1 MMAISE
7 TGNSL
12 FLFAHQDDEFG
23 VFQKI
28 VDELASGKKVYCAYL
43 TDGVPIGHSSERR
56 NQESIL
62 ALTKLGVVREN
73 ILFMGDILEIP
84 DGKLID
90 NLKKAKDWL
99 MSWISCAGYVSNI
112 YLPAWEGGHPDHDS
126 LHAIGVIAASESNL
140 LDIVFQYPLYNSY
153 KCIGPFF
160 RVLHPL
166 PRNGEVIY
174 KKMSWVNRF
183 RFLRLILCYP
193 SQKVTWIG
201 LLPFV
206 LIHYLLSGTQSL
218 QKVSLIRIVERPH
231 IGKLY
236 YERRYFYTWSEM
248 VEKLRTFV

>member
-1 MMAISE
+1 MSIVI
-7 TGNSL
+7 
-12 FLFAHQDDEFG
+12 FLFAHQDDEFAIY
-23 VFQKI
+23 QI
-28 VDELASGKKVYCAYL
+28 ISDEIASGSNVYCAYL

-73 ILFMGDILEIP
+73 ILFMGDILEIA

-90 NLKKAKDWL
+90 NLKKAKDSL
-99 MSWISCAGYVSNI
+99 IGWIYSAGNVRNI

-126 LHAIGVIAASESNL
+126 LHAIGVIAAFESNL

-153 KCIGPFF
+153 RCIGPLF
-160 RVLHPL
+160 RVLYPL
-166 PRNGEVIY
+166 PSNGEVIY
-174 KKMSWVNRF
+174 KKMSWINRF

-206 LIHYLLSGTQSL
+206 FIHYFLSGTQSL
-218 QKVSLIRIVERPH
+218 QKVSLKRLVERPH

-236 YERRYFYTWSEM
+236 YEKRHFYTWREM
-248 VEKLRTFV
+248 VEKLRIFI